1 MIVWQDTLLCI
12 QAVFYCDE
20 FLSASETDVI
30 KAHSRDI
37 LIHNHKKNPN
47 YCVRVFCTNLKKKN
61 VVVALYTWIIL

>member
-37 LIHNHKKNPN
+37 LIHNHKKNPK